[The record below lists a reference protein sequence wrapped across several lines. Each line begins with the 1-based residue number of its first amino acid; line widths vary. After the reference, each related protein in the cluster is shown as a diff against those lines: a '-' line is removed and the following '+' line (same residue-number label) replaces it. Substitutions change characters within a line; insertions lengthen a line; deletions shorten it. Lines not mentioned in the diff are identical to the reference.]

1 MNSLISR
8 NLNNDHIVVW
18 ECYEGRL
25 IKLEPPQKSSEMRC
39 RRCDSALGYSP
50 FLDPSVSDER
60 MWFCATP
67 ACVKLDKLPRGNLP
81 KPQRGRDWM
90 EFCDSHEIGDE
101 FHRATLER
109 IDQPQPVLDKVIAFA
124 NKPKGVLM
132 ITGTP
137 GTGKTFAALGITE
150 YHLRKNSDAR
160 FYKAGL
166 LAEKWANRMAEGS
179 SYLLSDL
186 QKCGLLVIDD
196 IAQGTCTPSFLNL
209 VFEILSCR
217 MDWSN
222 RGTIL
227 TTNAS
232 PESVINMVGE
242 ALSDR
247 LRTQTWIKTQ
257 GKSRR
262 S

>member
-1 MNSLISR
+1 M
-8 NLNNDHIVVW
+8 V
-18 ECYEGRL
+18 
-25 IKLEPPQKSSEMRC
+25 
-39 RRCDSALGYSP
+39 
-50 FLDPSVSDER
+50 
-60 MWFCATP
+60 
-67 ACVKLDKLPRGNLP
+67 
-81 KPQRGRDWM
+81 
-90 EFCDSHEIGDE
+90 
-101 FHRATLER
+101 
-109 IDQPQPVLDKVIAFA
+109 
-124 NKPKGVLM
+124 
-132 ITGTP
+132 TGTP
-137 GTGKTFAALGITE
+137 GTGKTFAALSVAE
-150 YHLRKNSDAR
+150 YHLRSHSDAK

-166 LAEKWANRMAEGS
+166 LAEKWANRMSEGN

-186 QKCGLLVIDD
+186 QKGGLLVIDD
-196 IAQGTCTPSFLNL
+196 IAQGTCTASFLNL

-217 MDWSN
+217 MDFSN

-242 ALSDR
+242 ALADR